1 MAARLV
7 AASSIPLYIFVSP
20 LCLGT
25 GIGIQEVVSSILI
38 ANYIFLMYPQSHE
51 RPREAFMWAVAMLV
65 VELASLIFLPDIPPL
80 IPLTVV
86 FLANIVRRTVK
97 KTGNL
102 RALFQN
108 DAPLYNMEEWALSV
122 RIAIVLSLSVFNAVI
137 PGWPMLAPAVVVLA
151 AQYYAAYS
159 GHPGIMRRSREECLR
174 NLVKGDL
181 RMNAASLN
189 DEDARMSALYSRVIR
204 CMEEQQPFLED
215 DFSLEKFSR
224 IMFTNKTYLSKVINS
239 YSGRNFKQ
247 FVNYYRVQYSIELI
261 KKDPRLSVMELA
273 QMSGFHSTVTY
284 NMAFRINMND
294 TPGAFSKGCSR
305 DLFLSSHSEH

>member
-7 AASSIPLYIFVSP
+7 AALSIPLCIFVPP

-25 GIGIQEVVSSILI
+25 GIGIQEIVSSILI
-38 ANYIFLMYPQSHE
+38 ANYIFLMCPQSHE

-65 VELASLIFLPDIPPL
+65 VVLMSLIFLPDIPPL
-80 IPLTVV
+80 IPLAVV

-122 RIAIVLSLSVFNAVI
+122 RITVVLSLSVLNVVI
-137 PGWPMLAPAVVVLA
+137 PGWPVLAPAVVVLV

-159 GHPGIMRRSREECLR
+159 GHPGIMRRSREVCLR

-224 IMFTNKTYLSKVINS
+224 MMFTNKTYLSKVINS